1 MKFQTAILITVL
13 MIFSLG
19 QGFAEEVK
27 GPFYQETVS
36 SHELEK
42 ILVADPQ
49 ARPNILWIMSEDMGP
64 ELGMYGEPEAR
75 TPNLDALPVAH
86 N

>member
-1 MKFQTAILITVL
+1 MKRRDVCRTGLYSPA
-13 MIFSLG
+13 
-19 QGFAEEVK
+19 
-27 GPFYQETVS
+27 
-36 SHELEK
+36 
-42 ILVADPQ
+42 Q

-75 TPNLDALPVAH
+75 TPNLDALPVTH